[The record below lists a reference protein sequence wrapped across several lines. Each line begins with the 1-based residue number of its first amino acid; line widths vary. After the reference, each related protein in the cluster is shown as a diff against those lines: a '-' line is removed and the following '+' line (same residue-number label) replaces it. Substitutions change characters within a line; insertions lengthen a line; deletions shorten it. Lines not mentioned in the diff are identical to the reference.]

1 MFNIKKFLAENK
13 LTEAS
18 QIDEAYGKRLG
29 ADDVYDK
36 AWHQVLDAVTT
47 VHSYMVK
54 LERDG
59 ELSRSDPK
67 VASAYRAVKQAGVN
81 VHKELKKWKS
91 VMESMEKVKHQ
102 QRGK

>member
-1 MFNIKKFLAENK
+1 MTENK
-13 LTEAS
+13 ITEAS
-18 QIDEAYGKRLG
+18 QVDEAYGKPLT

-59 ELSRSDPK
+59 HLSRSDPK
-67 VASAYRAVKQAGVN
+67 VASAYKAVKQAGVN
-81 VHKELKKWKS
+81 VHKELRKWKS
-91 VMESMEKVKHQ
+91 VMEAMEKVKYQ